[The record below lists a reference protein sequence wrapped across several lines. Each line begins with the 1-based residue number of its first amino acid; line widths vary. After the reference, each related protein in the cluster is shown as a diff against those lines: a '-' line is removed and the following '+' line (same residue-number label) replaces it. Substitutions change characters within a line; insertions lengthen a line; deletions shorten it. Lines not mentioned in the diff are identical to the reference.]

1 MRTLIVSDLHA
12 NIEALNAVFAA
23 AEEEEPVD
31 NVLCLGDIVDY
42 GPSPMECLEKLWER
56 NAVSIMGNHD
66 AAAVGIIGL
75 EDFNPIAAEA
85 CRWTAKQLTPEA
97 KEYLSG
103 LPETLIEDSFL
114 LVHGSP
120 KGHLWD
126 YLMSYGQAVEAW
138 DHTELSDVLVGHS
151 HFQFAAEA
159 GRGIDR
165 PGPGGLTIPLGHAR
179 LVINPGS
186 VGQPR
191 DQDPRAAY
199 GIYDDEARLVTLKRA
214 WYDVT
219 VTQLAMAEVG
229 LPSPLITR
237 LSGGH

>member
-1 MRTLIVSDLHA
+1 MRTAVISDVHGNL
-12 NIEALNAVFAA
+12 EALEAVCRD
-23 AEEEEPVD
+23 VD
-31 NVLCLGDIVDY
+31 RRALDTWICLGDLVGY
-42 GPSPMECLEKLWER
+42 GPDPTACLARTRSL
-56 NAVSIMGNHD
+56 AVRSVMGNHD

-75 EDFNPIAAEA
+75 EDFTPIAAEA
-85 CRWTAKQLTPEA
+85 CRWTTKQLTPEA

-103 LPETLIEDSFL
+103 LPETFVEDSFL

-126 YLMSYGQAVEAW
+126 YLMSYSQAVEAW
-138 DHTELSDVLVGHS
+138 DHTALSDVLVGHS

-165 PGPGGLTIPLGHAR
+165 PGPAGLAIPLGHAR
-179 LVINPGS
+179 LVLNPGS

-191 DQDPRAAY
+191 DQDPRAGYA
-199 GIYDDEARLVTLKRA
+199 IYDDEARLVTLKRA

-229 LPSPLITR
+229 LPSSLITR
-237 LSGGH
+237 LSRGR